1 MAQTHTANTPN
12 TEPYFTLTPWRI
24 AALAAAALLGLL
36 AHHFIAQPIPARAA
50 GIIVFC
56 LVLWLSEAVPVFAP
70 TLALF
75 VLTPALLGP
84 LDPAYHLKHVMLW
97 AGEPVLILFFG
108 GFTLGVAAAHHGIDH
123 VIAHGALSAARGRP
137 LLLVPM
143 IAAATAFLSM
153 WMSNI
158 AAAALMIAAVGPLL
172 RHQDT
177 NLRAALLL
185 AVAFGANLGGMATPI
200 GTGPNAIALAAMPE
214 GAAPTFLEWMAFA
227 VPLTVLTL
235 AAASALI
242 LLRHPVSGHLPLHEP
257 PQPAEPSTQRPRL
270 VATLAAVT
278 IAAWL
283 SEPLHGVPAPVVS
296 LALAT
301 VLFGVGL
308 LPATALRK
316 IDWSTLIVIAGGI
329 ALGRLIEHTGLFSE
343 FSARIAALETHPII
357 LTGILVAASA
367 VMSSLMSNTAT
378 ATLLIPLATSLEP
391 GRFELPILIAIGA
404 SFGMPFVI
412 STPPNAMVVGA
423 GLRPRELLWPGLIL
437 MLAGC
442 LLITLTG
449 RQALQI
455 LGL

>member
-1 MAQTHTANTPN
+1 MTDNAAGKVDIDSWSWS
-12 TEPYFTLTPWRI
+12 PWRI
-24 AALAAAALLGLL
+24 AALAAAVLLGLL
-36 AHHFIAQPIPARAA
+36 AHHFIEQPIPARAA

-108 GFTLGVAAAHHGIDH
+108 GFTLGVAAAWHGIDH
-123 VIAHGALSAARGRP
+123 VIAQAALRAARGRP
-137 LLLVPM
+137 TLLIPM
-143 IAAATAFLSM
+143 LAAATAFLSM
-153 WMSNI
+153 WMLNT
-158 AAAALMIAAVGPLL
+158 AAAALMIAAIGPLL

-200 GTGPNAIALAAMPE
+200 GTGPNAIAIAAMPE
-214 GAAPTFLEWMAFA
+214 STAPGFLEWMAFA
-227 VPLTVLTL
+227 LPLTVLTL
-235 AAASALI
+235 AGACVFI
-242 LLRHPVSGHLPLHEP
+242 LLRHPVSGQLPLHEP
-257 PQPAEPSTQRPRL
+257 APKPESTSKTPRL
-270 VATLAAVT
+270 IAALAAAT
-278 IAAWL
+278 ILAWL

-296 LALAT
+296 LALTA
-301 VLFGVGL
+301 VLFGTGL
-308 LPATALRK
+308 LPARALRLL
-316 IDWSTLIVIAGGI
+316 DWSTLIVIAGGI
-329 ALGRLIEHTGLFSE
+329 ALGRLVEHTGLFTH
-343 FSARIAALETHPII
+343 FATQLAALEAHPFVI
-357 LTGILVAASA
+357 TGLLVTMTAFMSA
-367 VMSSLMSNTAT
+367 LMSNTAT
-378 ATLLIPLATSLEP
+378 ATLLIPLAMSIEP
-391 GRFELPILIAIGA
+391 GRTELPILIAIAA

-437 MLAGC
+437 MLGGC
-442 LLITLTG
+442 ILITLTG
-449 RQALQI
+449 RQALHF